1 MSIVVFIDGLGFES
15 AMAIG
20 FDTFFDHARPLRP
33 GIGYTVNITTELFA
47 GRRPDDA
54 GFFNKWG
61 RAPQRSPLRHWHGAG
76 RVLAVLD
83 RWPTADLAVRGALRR
98 RGVDTARVPWRHCT
112 TFGKIGHD
120 VLFGPNRPA
129 FLDGGVF
136 LAHPRGLAGPDHDP
150 GVLAS
155 AERAIDAGLD
165 VLTYLTYLDGIG
177 HDTGPADVAYLERAC
192 WYRDAIGRLMDR
204 AAKRGGDARIIVVS
218 DHSMSPVTRHVRPPD
233 AVFRRV
239 AFVDSVMIRAWG
251 RDAADVVGPLVDAG
265 KGAVLDQADRDR
277 FGVGRPDWGDVIF
290 LLEPGGLFVPDYFTG
305 IYRPADQPA
314 LGMHGY
320 HPDRDDTWGLF
331 LSAGVRAP
339 AGDPVD
345 TMAAHAAIAA
355 LLGGDSGC

>member
-1 MSIVVFIDGLGFES
+1 MNIVVFIDGLGFES
-15 AMAIG
+15 AKAIG
-20 FDTFFDHARPLRP
+20 FDTLFDHARPLRP

-61 RAPQRSPLRHWHGAG
+61 VAPDRAPLRRWSRA
-76 RVLAVLD
+76 LAVLD
-83 RWPTADLAVRGALRR
+83 RWPSADLALRR
-98 RGVDTARVPWRHCT
+98 LLRHRGVDTARVPWQHCA

-129 FLDGGVF
+129 FLDDVV

-150 GVLAS
+150 AVLAA
-155 AERAIDAGLD
+155 AEQAVGAGRD
-165 VLTYLTYLDGIG
+165 VLVYLTFLDGVG
-177 HDTGPADVAYLERAC
+177 HDTGPDHAAYQERAR
-192 WYRDAIGRLMDR
+192 WYRDRIARLMDHP
-204 AAKRGGDARIIVVS
+204 DARIIVVS
-218 DHSMSPVTRHVRPPD
+218 DHSMSPVTRNVRPPD
-233 AVFRRV
+233 GVFRSV

-251 RDAADVVGPLVDAG
+251 PDAGRVVAPLVDAG
-265 KGAVLDQADRDR
+265 DGAVLGPADRDR
-277 FGVGRPDWGDVIF
+277 FGVRSPEWGDVIF

-320 HPDRDDTWGLF
+320 HPDRQDTWGLYF
-331 LSAGVRAP
+331 SAGMPAP
-339 AGDPVD
+339 GLDPVS
-345 TMAAHAAIAA
+345 TLEANAAIAG